1 MQKQPAEAFC
11 ISRSLALCLV
21 YGPGPSSHSWPPICI
36 YRPWP
41 ANFIYQCWPQLYL
54 PALAPNLCLL
64 ALAPNLYLPTLAPN
78 LHLPAL
84 ALNLYLPALAYNFM
98 TSPRPKFVYTSIVY
112 QCCISIYGS
121 GLGFVLP
128 VWICIY
134 LIIGSSS
141 SGSSNNSSS
150 NFVGINNTNICM
162 SVLLNY
168 GKQTEACTH
177 TGS

>member
-1 MQKQPAEAFC
+1 MQKQSAEAFC
-11 ISRSLALCLV
+11 ISRPLALC
-21 YGPGPSSHSWPPICI
+21 
-36 YRPWP
+36 
-41 ANFIYQCWPQLYL
+41 FYL
-54 PALAPNLCLL
+54 PALASIVFTSPGPQFVFTGPGPQFVFTDSDPQF
-64 ALAPNLYLPTLAPN
+64 AFTSPGSQFFP
-78 LHLPAL
+78 
-84 ALNLYLPALAYNFM
+84 PALAYNFI
-98 TSPRPKFVYTSIVY
+98 TSPGPKFLYTSIIY

-168 GKQTEACTH
+168 GKRTEARAH
-177 TGS
+177 TGC

>member
-1 MQKQPAEAFC
+1 MQRQPAEAFC
-11 ISRSLALCLV
+11 ISRPLALCLV
-21 YGPGPSSHSWPPICI
+21 SGPSSHSWPPICI

-41 ANFIYQCWPQLYL
+41 ANFIYQRWLQLY
-54 PALAPNLCLL
+54 LL
-64 ALAPNLYLPTLAPN
+64 ALAPNLHLPT
-78 LHLPAL
+78 L
-84 ALNLYLPALAYNFM
+84 ALNLYLLALAYNFI
-98 TSPRPKFVYTSIVY
+98 TSPEQKFVYTSIIY

-141 SGSSNNSSS
+141 SSGSSNDSSS

-177 TGS
+177 TGC

>member
-41 ANFIYQCWPQLYL
+41 ANFIYQCWPQL
-54 PALAPNLCLL
+54 
-64 ALAPNLYLPTLAPN
+64 
-78 LHLPAL
+78 HLPAL
-84 ALNLYLPALAYNFM
+84 ALNLYLPALAYNFI
-98 TSPRPKFVYTSIVY
+98 TSPGPKFVYTSIIY

-177 TGS
+177 TGC